1 MKTTMVFCSAK
12 IEPKET
18 DFPALSKTLREAA
31 LASTAGSIVSLAM
44 ARNGGFGE
52 RARSGEHDVN
62 FSSPSS
68 TVTFVS
74 FVVFRSRLLPNPFVY
89 IHVCTSSASAREPR
103 ACLLAP
109 ALPAILRRRRRLPSV
124 LRPCPLRS
132 CLGKVSPWRSPRRD
146 RWLCMGA
153 LLCQAMRRRAD
164 WSPTCGQACL
174 TFRLQRTI
182 IELFYMKYVLPSRS

>member
-1 MKTTMVFCSAK
+1 MKTTIVFCSAK

-74 FVVFRSRLLPNPFVY
+74 FRRLP
-89 IHVCTSSASAREPR
+89 
-103 ACLLAP
+103 LAP
-109 ALPAILRRRRRLPSV
+109 ALESVRLHPCLPKLRKCPRASSVPTRACSSRRPTSSSASTACSPTVPSSV
-124 LRPCPLRS
+124 PPGQSVTMAFAEARS
-132 CLGKVSPWRSPRRD
+132 LGLHGCV
-146 RWLCMGA
+146 A
-153 LLCQAMRRRAD
+153 CQAMRRRAD
-164 WSPTCGQACL
+164 
-174 TFRLQRTI
+174 
-182 IELFYMKYVLPSRS
+182 